1 MPSTPTSENGFVSKT
16 TAAELTMEEDDKK
29 DGTATD
35 DDLRLRQ
42 LVEKSV
48 EDTDPRKKMNKK
60 VKTDLGNTVFELIDS
75 MYRGDVQQL
84 LQGDS
89 EEEEWFIE
97 CLKDVIREKR
107 IRVGLGYASSLVY
120 HIKEQCGVTICA
132 R

>member
-1 MPSTPTSENGFVSKT
+1 
-16 TAAELTMEEDDKK
+16 MEEDDKK

-84 LQGDS
+84 VQGDS
-89 EEEEWFIE
+89 EEKEWFEE

-107 IRVGLGYASSLVY
+107 IRVGLGYASSFVEVFFSHFPLW
-120 HIKEQCGVTICA
+120 GWG
-132 R
+132 